1 MFIWFGFEKMYQKLI
16 FAVSF
21 LLLCTAGAFIYLE
34 NSSTPAPVSTVFPLN
49 DMSGVAIG
57 SSDDQD
63 VDDTSFAAN
72 ASASQPEKE
81 AVSTGT
87 EPVTATDASQSQ
99 TTLPTA
105 SDKTEPNTQASAS
118 SVPAPLPKRKIR
130 ISKEACRRLKSGSAS
145 VSADYQAGISVTGQ
159 TVASADYQPGVS
171 VTGDA
176 VVPADLNGGYD
187 FPSVDLQDIELPISV
202 DLSKNFPFFQSS
214 LDMGS
219 IPVGNVTFKNG
230 RVYMN
235 GHPLTND
242 AANILKEQCP

>member
-1 MFIWFGFEKMYQKLI
+1 MYQKLI

-57 SSDDQD
+57 TSDAQD
-63 VDDTSFAAN
+63 VQAPDASFFGAN
-72 ASASQPEKE
+72 ASASLPEKE

-87 EPVTATDASQSQ
+87 ETVTVTDASQSQ

-130 ISKEACRRLKSGSAS
+130 ISKEACRRLKTGSAS
-145 VSADYQAGISVTGQ
+145 VPADYQPGVSATGQ

>member
-1 MFIWFGFEKMYQKLI
+1 MYQKLI

-57 SSDDQD
+57 SSDAQD
-63 VDDTSFAAN
+63 VQDPDPSSFGAN
-72 ASASQPEKE
+72 DSASLTEKE

-118 SVPAPLPKRKIR
+118 SAPAPLPKRKIR
-130 ISKEACRRLKSGSAS
+130 ISKEACRRLKTGSAS
-145 VSADYQAGISVTGQ
+145 VPADYQAGVSATGQ

-187 FPSVDLQDIELPISV
+187 FPSVDLQDIEL
-202 DLSKNFPFFQSS
+202 Q
-214 LDMGS
+214 
-219 IPVGNVTFKNG
+219 
-230 RVYMN
+230 VYMN

-242 AANILKEQCP
+242 ATNILKEQCP

>member
-1 MFIWFGFEKMYQKLI
+1 MYQKLI

-57 SSDDQD
+57 SSDAQD
-63 VDDTSFAAN
+63 AQAPDASFFGAN
-72 ASASQPEKE
+72 ASASLTEKE

-105 SDKTEPNTQASAS
+105 SDKTEANTQASAS

-130 ISKEACRRLKSGSAS
+130 ISKEACRRLKTGSAS
-145 VSADYQAGISVTGQ
+145 VP
-159 TVASADYQPGVS
+159 ADYQPGVS

>member
-1 MFIWFGFEKMYQKLI
+1 MKKMYQKLI

-57 SSDDQD
+57 SSDAQD
-63 VDDTSFAAN
+63 VQDLDPSSLGAN
-72 ASASQPEKE
+72 DSASLTEKE

-130 ISKEACRRLKSGSAS
+130 ISKEACRRLKTGSAS
-145 VSADYQAGISVTGQ
+145 VPADYQA
-159 TVASADYQPGVS
+159 A
-171 VTGDA
+171 
-176 VVPADLNGGYD
+176 
-187 FPSVDLQDIELPISV
+187 SVDLQDIELPISV